1 MKTATKTYRV
11 LVIGGRGYIGRHIAK
26 HLNDLGA
33 EVIIGT
39 RALHRNIAANE
50 RVIALHKMHDY
61 QAWLDA
67 IDGVDCVINTVGIL
81 RQRFGES
88 YEQVH
93 HHAVAKLASACQ
105 TKDSKLIHISALG
118 LQSDVRSRFMHSKLD
133 GEAALRKSAANWF
146 IVRPSI
152 VDGLGGYGAKWFR
165 RAAQWPIHLVPAN
178 ALGRVAPIDV
188 NDLGEA
194 VAHLALA
201 EKNPKNLHDREYD
214 LGGEDHFTL
223 SGYLDALATQPALL
237 KIRVPAALARAL
249 AHFCDIFHATPFSYG
264 HYELLKYDNLPRR
277 NRLIE
282 LLGRPATK
290 IGTKYRDRANGIPQP
305 VSAAA

>member
-133 GEAALRKSAANWF
+133 GEAALLVYCPP
-146 IVRPSI
+146 I
-152 VDGLGGYGAKWFR
+152 YR
-165 RAAQWPIHLVPAN
+165 RR
-178 ALGRVAPIDV
+178 LGR
-188 NDLGEA
+188 
-194 VAHLALA
+194 
-201 EKNPKNLHDREYD
+201 
-214 LGGEDHFTL
+214 
-223 SGYLDALATQPALL
+223 
-237 KIRVPAALARAL
+237 IRR
-249 AHFCDIFHATPFSYG
+249 
-264 HYELLKYDNLPRR
+264 KM
-277 NRLIE
+277 
-282 LLGRPATK
+282 
-290 IGTKYRDRANGIPQP
+290 
-305 VSAAA
+305 VSASRTMADSSSACKCAWPSCTDRRQ